1 MATEDDVV
9 DSIKYATLVIGEWV
23 ASISASMISFIRR
36 LGVADT
42 TMEDG
47 FPPKF
52 HQAINATVDQSIND
66 VFEDHLPPALKLN
79 IEAAV
84 TDAIRAALPDA
95 LRDALP
101 DALATALPPLLAPME
116 AKLTRIETKQTDM
129 DTRLTRMETKQTD
142 MEAAQARTDAKL
154 TRMDA
159 ALMRV
164 EITQAK
170 VLSIEVFVVRLYIN
184 LTIILVV

>member
-79 IEAAV
+79 IETAV
-84 TDAIRAALPDA
+84 TNA
-95 LRDALP
+95 LRAALP

-129 DTRLTRMETKQTD
+129 DARLTRMETKQTD

-170 VLSIEVFVVRLYIN
+170 VLSVEVFVVRLYIN
-184 LTIILVV
+184 LIILVV